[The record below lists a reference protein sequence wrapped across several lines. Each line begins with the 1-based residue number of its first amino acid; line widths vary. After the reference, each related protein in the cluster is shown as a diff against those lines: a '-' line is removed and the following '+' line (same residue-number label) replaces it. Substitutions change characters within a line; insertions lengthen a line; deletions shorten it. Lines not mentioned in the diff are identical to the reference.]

1 MTCQGHPALSLFR
14 GWRLQ
19 LLMENPGNDETGD
32 QLNRQRAA
40 ELRAARNAMRLGGG
54 EARLKAQHE
63 RGKLGVWERID
74 YLFDE
79 GTFTEVGGFV
89 ELRSEHFGLGDKK
102 TPGDGVV
109 TGFGRVNGELVYIAA
124 QDFTVL
130 GGSLGEMHGKKV
142 ARIMDMAIA
151 NGAPMVML
159 NDSGGARIQEGIGS
173 LCGYGE
179 IFFRNTRASG
189 VIPQISVIMG
199 PCAGGAVYSPG
210 ITDFV
215 AMVKGTSNMFITGPD
230 VIKTVTGEE
239 VSKEDL
245 GGPDIHLGRSGVAS
259 YIGDDDESTLNWVA
273 RLLSYLPPN
282 NQEAPPVVPPAARVN
297 HLPGLLEDIVPS
309 NPNKSYDIHLVIERI
324 VDAHSFLELQDGYAG
339 NIVTGFCRIDGV
351 TTGIVA
357 NNPRHLA
364 GCIDVNASSKAAR
377 FVRFC
382 DAFNIP
388 LLTLVDVPGFLPGV
402 DQEYSGIIRHG
413 AKLLYAYS
421 EATVPKLTVILRKAY
436 GGAYICMCSKHLG
449 ADMVVAWPGAEI
461 AVMGPKGA
469 VNVIFRREIGASEDP
484 AAAAREREA
493 DYIRTFAN
501 PRMAASLGY
510 LDDVI
515 EPSETAA
522 TVRQYLWS
530 LSDKHV
536 ERTNRKH
543 GNIPL

>member
-1 MTCQGHPALSLFR
+1 MDKQGLNKQIDSVNKER
-14 GWRLQ
+14 VGQ
-19 LLMENPGNDETGD
+19 LRETKA
-32 QLNRQRAA
+32 N
-40 ELRAARNAMRLGGG
+40 MRLGGG
-54 EARLKAQHE
+54 EARLKAQRD

-74 YLFDE
+74 HLFDE
-79 GTFTEVGGFV
+79 GTFVEVGGFV
-89 ELRSEHFGLGDKK
+89 ELRSEHFGLGKK
-102 TPGDGVV
+102 KIAGDGVV
-109 TGFGRVNGELVYIAA
+109 TGFGRVDGELVYIAA

-142 ARIMDMAIA
+142 AAIMDLAIQ
-151 NGAPMVML
+151 NSAPMITL

-179 IFFRNTRASG
+179 IFFRNTKASG

-239 VSKEDL
+239 VTKEDL
-245 GGPDIHLGRSGVAS
+245 GGPDVHMSKSGVAA
-259 YIGDDDESTLNWVA
+259 YIGDDDESTLNWVVK
-273 RLLSYLPPN
+273 LLSYIPPN
-282 NQEAPPVVPPAARVN
+282 NQEHPPVVPPTSRHSGKAEK
-297 HLPGLLEDIVPS
+297 LEKIVPS
-309 NPNKSYDIHLVIERI
+309 NANKSYDIHEVIEQI
-324 VDAHSFLELQDGYAG
+324 VDAHSFLELQDAYAP
-339 NIVTGFCRIDGV
+339 NIVIGFCRIDGIS
-351 TTGIVA
+351 TGIIA

-364 GCIDVNASSKAAR
+364 GCVDVNASDKAAR

-413 AKLLYAYS
+413 SKLLYAYS
-421 EATVPKLTVILRKAY
+421 EATVPKLTIILRKAY

-469 VNVIFRREIGASEDP
+469 VNVIFRKEIAASEDQTV
-484 AAAAREREA
+484 AAKDKEDE
-493 DYIRTFAN
+493 YIDKFAN

-510 LDDVI
+510 VDDII
-515 EPSETAA
+515 EPSQTPMV
-522 TVRQYLWS
+522 VRQYLWS

-536 ERTNRKH
+536 EHPTRKH